1 MGQAKN
7 RAIMAKDDW
16 RAKAGREGH
25 ACSIFAR
32 APDYHEIELF
42 LLTGMCSACAISTGA
57 LNAYW
62 RTQDLR

>member
-7 RAIMAKDDW
+7 RALMAEGDW

-25 ACSIFAR
+25 ACSICAY
-32 APDYHEIELF
+32 APEYHELQVF
-42 LLTGMCSACAISTGA
+42 LLTGMCSACATSTGA